1 MPPGAP
7 SLFQRLFG
15 APKRAAPAAA
25 PEGVTLYVIGD
36 VHGRLDLL
44 HALLRKIAFDAART
58 GEGEARELIFLGDYV
73 DRGPDSR
80 GVIELILSTIA
91 ERDFWTVTALKGNH
105 EAALLQFLADPP
117 FWPTW
122 SEFGGRETLL
132 SYGVSPPLR
141 TAAPEVL
148 EQARD
153 QLAAAMP
160 DAHHHFLAG
169 LELMAERG
177 DYLCAHAGVRPG
189 LPLDQ
194 QTEADLLWIRDDFLK
209 SERRLAKVIVHG
221 HTPEEEAYVGRHRI
235 GVDTGAYATGVL
247 TAIRLKDAEQTLIQA
262 RPGES

>member
-1 MPPGAP
+1 MRTLLQRLMPGA
-7 SLFQRLFG
+7 SR
-15 APKRAAPAAA
+15 APAAQA
-25 PEGVTLYVIGD
+25 PEGAVIYAIGD
-36 VHGRLDLL
+36 VHGRSDLL
-44 HALLRKIAFDAART
+44 FTLLRKIAQDAARLPPHT
-58 GEGEARELIFLGDYV
+58 RRELIFLGDYV
-73 DRGPDSR
+73 DRGADSK
-80 GVIELILSTIA
+80 GVIETILQVAKET
-91 ERDFWTVTALKGNH
+91 DFWTVTALKGNH

-122 SEFGGRETLL
+122 SEFGARETLL

-262 RPGES
+262 RQGES